1 MQVVFPCIS
10 GSFCIFR
17 SVAVQKLSNT
27 IGATAIQTVEIK
39 QLQETMF
46 TYAKTHPDHIHEWHD
61 GYRVI
66 LTEPE

>member
-1 MQVVFPCIS
+1 M
-10 GSFCIFR
+10 
-17 SVAVQKLSNT
+17 SVAVQMLSNT

-46 TYAKTHPDHIHEWHD
+46 TYAKAPPDHIHAWHE

-66 LTEPE
+66 LTEPK

>member
-1 MQVVFPCIS
+1 M
-10 GSFCIFR
+10 
-17 SVAVQKLSNT
+17 LSNT

-46 TYAKTHPDHIHEWHD
+46 TYAKAHPDHIHEWHD

-66 LTEPE
+66 LTESE

>member
-10 GSFCIFR
+10 GSFCIYMII
-17 SVAVQKLSNT
+17 AVKMLSNT

-46 TYAKTHPDHIHEWHD
+46 TYAKAHPDHIHAWHD

-66 LTEPE
+66 LTEPK

>member
-10 GSFCIFR
+10 GSFCISM
-17 SVAVQKLSNT
+17 SVAVQMLSNT

-46 TYAKTHPDHIHEWHD
+46 TYAKNHPDHIHAWHD

-66 LTEPE
+66 LTEPK